1 MGTADLGL
9 RALTDELDRL
19 AKHTEEMP
27 PDVAG
32 IEAQIESGL
41 VEPFFEALGYDMRNW
56 RHVRKR
62 YGTEKWGDEK
72 VDYAL
77 LGSNGEPVTLVECK
91 SLATRTLDRGA
102 WKQLRRYFNDTG
114 AHIGILTNG
123 ETYEI
128 YLDRDDLIGMDE
140 EPFFTFVISD
150 REELALRAVFRL
162 TRLEDGSFDLKGF
175 EEDVAAHRFTTRYKT
190 QALQVFEGW
199 LIRTDEELVR
209 LLEKKLRAPE
219 GSLGELTQEWFTE
232 FVGSHRETGTGC
244 QPPPPH
250 GNIKPLPAWNIHKKK
265 DMPTKIIFPDGT
277 DHLIN
282 PAHDVPVT
290 TTKWL
295 IQNGHLTRNSLPI
308 RYAGR
313 YIVSET
319 DTHPNEQSM
328 TSPQE
333 AEWAY
338 VEGNYNPKDH
348 VRNAKII
355 IEEVGQDPAK
365 FKGQFHDIEARQL

>member
-1 MGTADLGL
+1 MGTDDREFEAF
-9 RALTDELDRL
+9 RDELDRL
-19 AKHTEEMP
+19 ATNAEEMP

-41 VEPFFEALGYDMRNW
+41 VEPFFEALGYDVRNW

-77 LGSNGEPVTLVECK
+77 LGSNGEPMTLVECK
-91 SLATRTLDRGA
+91 SLAKRTLDRGA
-102 WKQLRRYFNDTG
+102 WKQLRRYFNDTR
-114 AHIGILTNG
+114 AKIGILTNG

-128 YLDRDDLIGMDE
+128 YLDKDNLIGMDE

-150 REELALRAVFRL
+150 RDELALRAVFRL
-162 TRLEDGSFDLKGF
+162 ARLEDGSFDLKGF
-175 EEDVAAHRFTTRYKT
+175 EEDVAAHTFTTKYKT

-199 LIRTDEELVR
+199 VIRVDEELAR
-209 LLEKKLRAPE
+209 LLENRLGAPE
-219 GSLGELTQEWFTE
+219 GSLDGLTHEWFAE
-232 FVGSHRETGTGC
+232 FVGRETGNG
-244 QPPPPH
+244 PPPPPQ
-250 GNIKPLPAWNIHKKK
+250 GNVRPLTAWNIHKKR

-277 DHLIN
+277 DHVIN

-295 IQNGHLTRNSLPI
+295 IQNGYLTRNSLPI
-308 RYAGR
+308 RYASR
-313 YIVSET
+313 HIVSET
-319 DTHPNEQSM
+319 DTHPSKPM
-328 TSPQE
+328 ISPEE
-333 AEWAY
+333 AEWAF
-338 VEGNYNPKDH
+338 VEGNYSPSDH

-355 IEEVGQDPAK
+355 IEHVGQDPAE
-365 FKGQFHDIEARQL
+365 FKGQFPDVKGRQP